1 MPPVGQ
7 AEAITKHQPTTVP
20 YPYRS
25 DPQVT
30 TMKDTL
36 LPAPTE
42 IPTAGVT
49 IRRLGADDAADVAQL
64 AQLDSTRAPSGAL
77 LGADLNGSLVAAI
90 SIATGEVIADPF
102 RRTAEIADV
111 LRLRATQID
120 GPPRRPPLVLSLLRP
135 RRRRPAPR
143 PAR

>member
-1 MPPVGQ
+1 M
-7 AEAITKHQPTTVP
+7 
-20 YPYRS
+20 
-25 DPQVT
+25 
-30 TMKDTL
+30 MKDSI
-36 LPAPTE
+36 LPTPTE

-49 IRRLGADDAADVAQL
+49 IRRLGAADAADVAQL

-120 GPPRRPPLVLSLLRP
+120 GPPRRRPLVFSLLRP
-135 RRRRPAPR
+135 RRRQPAPR

>member
-1 MPPVGQ
+1 
-7 AEAITKHQPTTVP
+7 
-20 YPYRS
+20 
-25 DPQVT
+25 
-30 TMKDTL
+30 MKDTL

-111 LRLRATQID
+111 LRLRATQVD
-120 GPPRRPPLVLSLLRP
+120 GPPRRPLVFSLLRP